1 MMVVMMPDV
10 DAGEEGGEQCQGCN
24 VGPDIRMLY
33 TTHWYLVTEKL
44 SLQETDNKTW

>member
-10 DAGEEGGEQCQGCN
+10 DASEEGGEQCQGCN

-33 TTHWYLVTEKL
+33 IIYHALISRNREIITPG
-44 SLQETDNKTW
+44 NR